1 MPAFSENEIEAAK
14 RRVREMKNRA
24 SKFREEEV
32 QDFAPLLTEKEEKAS
47 CENDSSGHKDKN
59 EQEEEKDS
67 QQDKSFLLILAL
79 ILILSQEGADNKLI
93 LALLYL
99 LL

>member
-14 RRVREMKNRA
+14 RRVQEMRNRA

-32 QDFAPLLTEKEEKAS
+32 QDFAPLLTEKDYKSSNENNTSNHNDEK
-47 CENDSSGHKDKN
+47 
-59 EQEEEKDS
+59 EQEEEKEPL
-67 QQDKSFLLILAL
+67 QDKSFVLILAL
-79 ILILSQEGADNKLI
+79 IMILSQEDADNKLI